1 MQKRKGG
8 LRILISNFSRFSRRL
23 VLNIHIFDYPDS
35 RLSGLFTEVPTCPDN
50 RGLTVTVKT
59 EDKCIKYTSDR
70 LKAKSPLPESK
81 SLFKIGKGT
90 EVKEHVMFVI
100 KPSYLNNLYF

>member
-1 MQKRKGG
+1 MGG
-8 LRILISNFSRFSRRL
+8 LTSALRLNCSDCYLFS
-23 VLNIHIFDYPDS
+23 
-35 RLSGLFTEVPTCPDN
+35 
-50 RGLTVTVKT
+50 TVNPWIEITVKI

-81 SLFKIGKGT
+81 KFLQDEKAYI